1 MSGFCLRKDTIF
13 IIIPLLCSLCY
24 DYLSVFQFI
33 GVSVF
38 CFVFFAALFIAKFA
52 AGCFYFIFYMS
63 TKLFEGIVFG
73 PVKSRRLG
81 VSLGVN
87 LLPSEGKLCSF
98 DCIYCEC
105 GYNAEHNTDRR
116 MPARCDVRAALE
128 RRLSSMK
135 SGGEPLDV
143 ITFAGNGEPT
153 LNPDFGGV
161 IEDTLSLRDI
171 YFPDV
176 KVSVLSN
183 ATRVWDDSV
192 FEALCRVDNNILK
205 LDTAVDATF
214 RALNVPS
221 NPDLTVAR
229 QIEGLARFGGRFILQ
244 TMFVRGM
251 HNSRVIDNTTDGE
264 VAALR
269 DAVAFLKPS
278 GVMVYSIA
286 RDTPESAL
294 SKVQRPEL
302 ERIADVLRGTGVP
315 VSVY

>member
-1 MSGFCLRKDTIF
+1 
-13 IIIPLLCSLCY
+13 
-24 DYLSVFQFI
+24 
-33 GVSVF
+33 
-38 CFVFFAALFIAKFA
+38 
-52 AGCFYFIFYMS
+52 MS

-73 PVKSRRLG
+73 PVNSRRLG

-105 GYNAEHNTDRR
+105 GYNAEHNMDRR
-116 MPARCDVRAALE
+116 MPGRDDVRRALE
-128 RRLSSMK
+128 DRLSSMRAA
-135 SGGEPLDV
+135 GERLDV

-161 IEDTLSLRDI
+161 IEDTLMLRNI

-183 ATRVWDDSV
+183 ATKVWDDSV
-192 FEALCRVDNNILK
+192 FDALCKVDNNILK
-205 LDTAVDATF
+205 LDTAVSSTF

-221 NPDLTVAR
+221 NPELTVAR
-229 QIEGLARFGGRFILQ
+229 QIEGLARFGGKFILQ
-244 TMFVRGM
+244 TMFVKGM
-251 HNSRVIDNTTDGE
+251 HNAGVIDNTTDVE

-269 DAVAFLKPS
+269 DAVAFLKPES
-278 GVMVYSIA
+278 VMVYSIA

-302 ERIADVLRGTGVP
+302 ERIASVLRETGVP

>member
-1 MSGFCLRKDTIF
+1 M
-13 IIIPLLCSLCY
+13 
-24 DYLSVFQFI
+24 
-33 GVSVF
+33 
-38 CFVFFAALFIAKFA
+38 
-52 AGCFYFIFYMS
+52 
-63 TKLFEGIVFG
+63 
-73 PVKSRRLG
+73 
-81 VSLGVN
+81 SLGVN

-105 GYNAEHNTDRR
+105 GYNAEHNIDRH
-116 MPARCDVRAALE
+116 MPSRDDVRKALE
-128 RRLSSMK
+128 ARLSSMRDA
-135 SGGEPLDV
+135 GESLDV

-161 IEDTLSLRDI
+161 IEDTLMLRDL
-171 YFPDV
+171 YFPGV

-192 FEALCRVDNNILK
+192 FNALCRVDNNILK
-205 LDTAVDATF
+205 LDTAVDSTF
-214 RALNVPS
+214 RLLNVPS

-229 QIEGLARFGGRFILQ
+229 QIEGLSRFGGNFILQ
-244 TMFVRGM
+244 TMFVRGT
-251 HNSRVIDNTTDGE
+251 HNTGVIDNTTDAE

-269 DAVAFLKPS
+269 DAVAFLKPAS
-278 GVMVYSIA
+278 VMVYSIA

>member
-1 MSGFCLRKDTIF
+1 
-13 IIIPLLCSLCY
+13 
-24 DYLSVFQFI
+24 
-33 GVSVF
+33 
-38 CFVFFAALFIAKFA
+38 
-52 AGCFYFIFYMS
+52 MS

-81 VSLGVN
+81 ISLGVN

-105 GYNAEHNTDRR
+105 GYNTEHAGDRH
-116 MPARCDVRAALE
+116 MPARADVKNALE
-128 RRLSSMK
+128 QRLFSMK
-135 SGGEPLDV
+135 EAGERLDV

-161 IEDTLSLRDI
+161 IEDTLMLRDT

-192 FEALCRVDNNILK
+192 FKALCSVDNNILK
-205 LDTAVDATF
+205 LDTAVDSTF
-214 RALNVPS
+214 RILNAPCMS
-221 NPDLTVAR
+221 GLTVAR
-229 QIEGLARFGGRFILQ
+229 QIEALSRFEGKFILQ

-251 HNSRVIDNTTDGE
+251 HNSGAVDNTTGAE
-264 VAALR
+264 VAALKE
-269 DAVAFLKPS
+269 AVAFLKPA

-294 SKVQRPEL
+294 TKVERPEL
-302 ERIADVLRGTGVP
+302 ERIAAILRETGVP

>member
-1 MSGFCLRKDTIF
+1 
-13 IIIPLLCSLCY
+13 
-24 DYLSVFQFI
+24 
-33 GVSVF
+33 
-38 CFVFFAALFIAKFA
+38 
-52 AGCFYFIFYMS
+52 MS

-87 LLPSEGKLCSF
+87 LLPSHGKLCSF

-105 GYNAEHNTDRR
+105 GYNAEHEADKR
-116 MPARCDVRAALE
+116 MPLRDDVRKALE
-128 RRLSSMK
+128 LRLRMMK
-135 SGGEPLDV
+135 EGGELLDV

-161 IEDTLSLRDI
+161 IEDTLSLRDL

-192 FEALCRVDNNILK
+192 FNALCRVDNNILK
-205 LDTAVDATF
+205 LDTAVDSTF
-214 RALNVPS
+214 RILNAPS
-221 NPDLTVAR
+221 NPGLDVAR
-229 QIEGLARFGGRFILQ
+229 QIEGLARFGGNFTMQ

-251 HNSRVIDNTTDGE
+251 HGSFVIDNTTDVE

-269 DAVAFLKPS
+269 DAVALLKPAA
-278 GVMVYSIA
+278 VMVYSVA

-294 SKVQRPEL
+294 MKVGRSDL
-302 ERIADVLRGTGVP
+302 ERIAGVLRGTGVP